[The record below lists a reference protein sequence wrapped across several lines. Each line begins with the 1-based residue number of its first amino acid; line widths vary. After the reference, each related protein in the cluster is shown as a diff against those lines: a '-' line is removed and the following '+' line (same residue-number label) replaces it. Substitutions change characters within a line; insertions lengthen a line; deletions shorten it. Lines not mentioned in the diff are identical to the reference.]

1 MRPKTEGIMS
11 SMLVTMSFD
20 PTRADQVEQ
29 HLRAEVVTW
38 AAKQPGF
45 VSGRWLRSE
54 DGTKEFGIV
63 EFDSTAAGNA
73 AALGPSRTVHDT
85 TRAWNID
92 AVNVLGQLT
101 EA

>member
-1 MRPKTEGIMS
+1 MS
-11 SMLVTMSFD
+11 TMLVTMSFD

-29 HLRAEVVTW
+29 HLREEVVPW
-38 AAKQPGF
+38 IAKQPGF
-45 VSGRWLRSE
+45 VSGRWLRSA
-54 DGTKEFGIV
+54 DGTKGVGIV

-73 AALGPSRTVHDT
+73 AAVGPSRTARED

-92 AVNVLGQLT
+92 AVSVLDRLT